1 KNRQDA
7 VRQIA
12 ARVDL
17 FLVVT
22 SAASSNGMRLV
33 ELAQDITGNAERIES
48 VSDIQDEW
56 LAGVSAVGVTSA
68 ASTPDDLVQDVVEYF
83 RKRNPRLAIVEEG
96 EWEDIRF
103 RKPRRAEPVTAT

>member
-1 KNRQDA
+1 FFFSSRRRHTSFSRDWSSDVCSSDLRRFPNLVVPPSDDLCFATKNRQDA

-33 ELAQDITGNAERIES
+33 ELAQDITGKIGRASCRETGMHTLCRKSRSES
-48 VSDIQDEW
+48 M
-56 LAGVSAVGVTSA
+56 
-68 ASTPDDLVQDVVEYF
+68 
-83 RKRNPRLAIVEEG
+83 
-96 EWEDIRF
+96 
-103 RKPRRAEPVTAT
+103 